1 MKMFNGLSLYT
12 ILALSIG
19 LYASAGFTLVYQ
31 EQDGYFAFTA
41 PAGLKCESMQTGFN
55 CITQIPGAMAEF
67 NIQIASVK
75 KKATPAL
82 VLLER
87 LQAYK
92 KQPHFRVFEQ
102 GEPTLYQGNER
113 LLANAI
119 IKEEVAHA
127 PSAFVAFTYD
137 VLGNV
142 GYNMS
147 PQTAGPLAFY
157 LLAALIRHKIV
168 MLTLT
173 CGGNTCA
180 AFQGTWH
187 SILNSLQ
194 LASVEKG
201 TIKPLPIKKRP
212 GNHTQN
218 TLQEWVNSLLR

>member
-1 MKMFNGLSLYT
+1 MFNGFYLYT
-12 ILALSIG
+12 ILALCLG
-19 LYASAGFTLVYQ
+19 LYASRGFTQIYQ

-41 PAGLKCESMQTGFN
+41 PANLKCESVQGGFN
-55 CITQIPGAMAEF
+55 CLTQMPGAMAEF
-67 NIQIASVK
+67 SIQIASVK

-87 LQAYK
+87 LQDYK
-92 KQPHFRVFEQ
+92 SQPHFRVFDG
-102 GEPTLYQGNER
+102 GEPKLYQGNER
-113 LLANAI
+113 LLAHAI
-119 IKEEVAHA
+119 VKEELAHT

-157 LLAALIRHKIV
+157 MQAALIRHKVV

-173 CGGNTCA
+173 CGGNNCA
-180 AFQGTWH
+180 PFQGTWH
-187 SILNSLQ
+187 SVLNSLQ

-201 TIKPLPIKKRP
+201 TIRPLPIKKRP